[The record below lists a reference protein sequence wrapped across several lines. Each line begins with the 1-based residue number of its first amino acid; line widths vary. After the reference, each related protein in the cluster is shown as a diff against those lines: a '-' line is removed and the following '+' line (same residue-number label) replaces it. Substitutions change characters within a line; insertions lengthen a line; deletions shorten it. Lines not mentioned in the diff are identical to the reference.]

1 MDKLRHV
8 LFASAPHALC
18 KKERVLFGGVTCPS
32 VVSAC
37 VRDVVFDVTDNEAK
51 YKNSFVICKKANK
64 KETRGGFFSPALQ
77 SIGRA
82 QDLDSRRFCD
92 VRSGAGMSLSLD
104 YRCLSSLVGSV
115 FIFGLDETVFTGHRF
130 S

>member
-64 KETRGGFFSPALQ
+64 KETRGGFFSPALPVDWT
-77 SIGRA
+77 STGLGFATFLRCA
-82 QDLDSRRFCD
+82 FWGWNVSFSRLQ
-92 VRSGAGMSLSLD
+92 V
-104 YRCLSSLVGSV
+104 SLVSCR
-115 FIFGLDETVFTGHRF
+115 FGFHIWFG
-130 S
+130 